1 MRDGGVAR
9 WWREVGW
16 DMERITFLGTG
27 DPLNEERAQTSLAM
41 PVDRGE
47 TLLID
52 ASSGTIILR
61 QLKKAGIP
69 LASIRHVVISHRH
82 FDHVGGLAPLLVA
95 LTAMPASQ
103 VTVYATAPTTQALH
117 ELLLVT
123 IPGVEDWLG
132 ARLRWCELVPEQPV
146 CIGDLTLTPFE
157 VEHGIECVGMRL
169 VRGGKTLVF
178 TADTRP
184 CPNVATWAENADL
197 LIHEVYSLD
206 DAAKAAHFFG
216 HSTAADAGA
225 VARVADVRRL
235 ILTHFRA
242 SSFADPGALAAEAAA
257 AFGHPV
263 GVARDLET
271 VEY

>member
-1 MRDGGVAR
+1 MGRV
-9 WWREVGW
+9 
-16 DMERITFLGTG
+16 TFLGAG
-27 DPLNEERAQTSLAM
+27 DPLNGERAQTSLAV
-41 PVDRGE
+41 PIERGE

-52 ASSGTIILR
+52 VSSGTIILR
-61 QLKKAGIP
+61 QLHQAGIP
-69 LASIRHVVISHRH
+69 LASIRHIAISHRH
-82 FDHVGGLAPLLVA
+82 FDHAGGLAPLLVA
-95 LTAMPASQ
+95 MTAVPESQ
-103 VTVYATAPTTQALH
+103 VTIYATAETIAAMH

-132 ARLRWCELVPEQPV
+132 ARLRWQELVPERAV
-146 CIGDLTLTPFE
+146 AIGEVALTPFT

-169 VRGGKTLVF
+169 VRGRKVLAF

-206 DAAKAAHFFG
+206 DAAKSAHFFG

-242 SSFADPGALAAEAAA
+242 STLADPAALAAEAAA

-263 GVARDLET
+263 GAARDLET